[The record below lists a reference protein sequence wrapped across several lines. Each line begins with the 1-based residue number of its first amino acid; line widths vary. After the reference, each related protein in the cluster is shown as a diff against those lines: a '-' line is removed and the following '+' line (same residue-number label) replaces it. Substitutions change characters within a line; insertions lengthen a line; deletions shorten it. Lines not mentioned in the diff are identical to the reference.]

1 MFATIINKA
10 IVQGIPLLFG
20 STGEIITEKSG
31 NLNLGIPGI
40 MYVGGSAGVLGAYLY
55 ERSCALS
62 GTTPAAFWCIVI
74 PLLSSLLGSALLALI
89 YSFLTITLRAN
100 QNVTGLALTTFGV
113 GFGDFF
119 GGSLTKIF
127 GEGGNLNVKTTADYF
142 KVTLP
147 FADDLG
153 AFGKIFFSYGFLVYV
168 AIIIAFVSAFILKK
182 TRVGLHLRAVGE
194 NPATADAAGISV
206 TRYKYAATVIGGA
219 IAGLGGLYFIMD
231 YTGGSWT
238 NGGFGDRG
246 WLAIALVI
254 FALWKPNVGILGSV
268 IFGGL
273 YIASVYIEGLG
284 NATKEMIKTLPY
296 LVTIVVLIITS
307 MRNKKE
313 NQPPQ
318 SLGLPYFREE
328 R

>member
-1 MFATIINKA
+1 MFATIISKA
-10 IVQGIPLLFG
+10 VEQGIPLLFG

-40 MYVGGSAGVLGAYLY
+40 MYVGGSAGILGAYLY
-55 ERSCALS
+55 ENSVAVPNPAL
-62 GTTPAAFWCIVI
+62 CIII
-74 PLLSSLLGSALLALI
+74 PLLASLIGSTLLALI

-127 GEGGNLNVKTTADYF
+127 GDGGTLSVKTSSDYF
-142 KVTLP
+142 KTSLG
-147 FADDLG
+147 FADKLG
-153 AFGKIFFSYGFLVYV
+153 AIGEIFFSYGFLAYV
-168 AIIIAFVSAFILKK
+168 AIIIALAAAYFLNR
-182 TRVGLHLRAVGE
+182 TRTGLHLRAVGE
-194 NPATADAAGISV
+194 NPATADAAGINV
-206 TRYKYAATVIGGA
+206 TKYKYLATCIGGA

-231 YTGGSWT
+231 YIGGAWT

-254 FALWKPNVGILGSV
+254 FALWKPNVGILGSLV
-268 IFGGL
+268 FGGL
-273 YIASVYIEGLG
+273 YIAYSYISGLSRSAIAIF
-284 NATKEMIKTLPY
+284 NMLPY
-296 LVTIVVLIITS
+296 VVTIAVLVLTS
-307 MRNKKE
+307 VRRKKE
-313 NQPPQ
+313 TQPPEH
-318 SLGLPYFREE
+318 LGLAYFREE

>member
-1 MFATIINKA
+1 MFATIISKA
-10 IVQGIPLLFG
+10 IAQGIPLLYG
-20 STGEIITEKSG
+20 STGEILTEKSG

-40 MYVGGSAGVLGAYLY
+40 MYMGGSAGVIGAYLY
-55 ERSCALS
+55 EQSVAV
-62 GTTPAAFWCIVI
+62 PNPFWCIVI
-74 PLLSSLLGSALLALI
+74 PLLSALLGAGFAAFI

-127 GEGGNLNVKTTADYF
+127 ADGGNLSVKTTADYF
-142 KVTLP
+142 KTPLP

-153 AFGKIFFSYGFLVYV
+153 AIGTILFSYGFLAYL
-168 AIIIAFVSAFILKK
+168 AIIIALIASWILNN
-182 TRVGLHLRAVGE
+182 TRTGLHLRAVGE
-194 NPATADAAGISV
+194 NPATADASGINV
-206 TRYKYAATVIGGA
+206 TKYKYIATCVGGA

-254 FALWKPNVGILGSV
+254 FALWKPNISILGSFV
-268 IFGGL
+268 FGGL
-273 YIASVYIEGLG
+273 YIAYSYISGLSRSAVAIF
-284 NATKEMIKTLPY
+284 NMLPY
-296 LVTIVVLIITS
+296 LVTILVLILTS
-307 MRNKKE
+307 VRNKRE
-313 NQPPQ
+313 NQPPA
-318 SLGLPYFREE
+318 SLGLAYFREE